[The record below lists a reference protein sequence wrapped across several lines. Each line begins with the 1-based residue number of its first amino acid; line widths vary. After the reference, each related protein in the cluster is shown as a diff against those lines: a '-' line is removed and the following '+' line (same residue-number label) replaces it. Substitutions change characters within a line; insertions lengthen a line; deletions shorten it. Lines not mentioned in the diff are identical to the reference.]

1 MEILVPVAKQPVEEW
16 EGLSGRPW
24 YKHMVSCGFG
34 KIRSWFI
41 TYHHAYGKE
50 IMQIYG
56 PSLYNDY
63 GAEVY
68 PGADD
73 AIQTAKKTNTSESW
87 QSVQHEIH
95 RIARVIS
102 QAALVLS
109 GGLT

>member
-1 MEILVPVAKQPVEEW
+1 MMTERAFTER

-24 YKHMVSCGFG
+24 YKHMVSCCGFG
-34 KIRSWFI
+34 KMRCWFI
-41 TYHHAYGKE
+41 TYRHAYGKE
-50 IMQIYG
+50 ITQIYG

-68 PGADD
+68 PGVDD
-73 AIQTAKKTNTSESW
+73 AIQTAKKANTTESW

>member
-1 MEILVPVAKQPVEEW
+1 
-16 EGLSGRPW
+16 
-24 YKHMVSCGFG
+24 MVQTHG
-34 KIRSWFI
+34 KLLWFWAS
-41 TYHHAYGKE
+41 TLYYHCAYGKQ

-68 PGADD
+68 PGVDD

-95 RIARVIS
+95 RIARIIS

-109 GGLT
+109 GQLT

>member
-1 MEILVPVAKQPVEEW
+1 MVLEKYVIGSLYTFVLTEEI
-16 EGLSGRPW
+16 
-24 YKHMVSCGFG
+24 
-34 KIRSWFI
+34 
-41 TYHHAYGKE
+41 T
-50 IMQIYG
+50 QIYG

-68 PGADD
+68 PGVDD
-73 AIQTAKKTNTSESW
+73 AIKTAKRTNTSESW